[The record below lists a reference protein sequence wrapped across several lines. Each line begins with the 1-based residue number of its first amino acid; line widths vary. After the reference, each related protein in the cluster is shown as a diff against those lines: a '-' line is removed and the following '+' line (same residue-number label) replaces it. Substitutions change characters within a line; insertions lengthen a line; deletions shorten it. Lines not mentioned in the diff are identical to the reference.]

1 MCLHVCS
8 TLCISVCMYMYERSP
23 TQIPFVHVSTY
34 ISKILPSLQLTDLA
48 LQPPRRNQ
56 VLPPPQNKHHT
67 MPSPRSFIAGLPRTL
82 LHPTGRQRLNKHV
95 LTPTNSAYTAYTC
108 TTQCVFFLGHCWPAS
123 HIHTDKQ
130 RLHSLHMHHTM
141 RLFPRS
147 LLACLAHNPQRA
159 PQLLLLLCHVP
170 PLLLPC

>member
-1 MCLHVCS
+1 MHHTLRLFPGHCWPASHIHTDKQRLHSLHMHHTLRLFPRSLLACLAHSHRHKQCLH
-8 TLCISVCMYMYERSP
+8 
-23 TQIPFVHVSTY
+23 
-34 ISKILPSLQLTDLA
+34 SLHM
-48 LQPPRRNQ
+48 
-56 VLPPPQNKHHT
+56 HHT
-67 MPSPRSFIAGLPRTL
+67 LHLFPRSL
-82 LHPTGRQRLNKHV
+82 LACLAHSHRQTMPN
-95 LTPTNSAYTAYTC
+95 AYTAYTC